1 MDLWEYWRKNWRL
14 NSLFK
19 YFSLLS
25 GLLNL
30 YILRSL
36 TWSAL
41 LPAVQFTL
49 HLVQLT
55 WFPSYPKGHYLHIC
69 SVTKQQTKK
78 KSMIMHAF
86 AFWGVIS
93 LIPSPIKA
101 QLQFLYLQEALDS
114 KNTKI
119 VFDTCCQR

>member
-1 MDLWEYWRKNWRL
+1 MDYQEYWRKNWRL

-55 WFPSYPKGHYLHIC
+55 WFPSYPQGHYLHIC
-69 SVTKQQTKK
+69 SVTKQQTMK
-78 KSMIMHAF
+78 KSMIMHAL
-86 AFWGVIS
+86 AFWGEIS

-101 QLQFLYLQEALDS
+101 QLQF
-114 KNTKI
+114 I
-119 VFDTCCQR
+119 